1 MDNIDKWDC
10 APDQASCM
18 AAGCC
23 WVPATEKVFM
33 LMMMVSMNVIFF
45 LFSQDTPW
53 CFFPDNVP
61 TPGDLCKEFHW
72 EAAGPGFTEEEYAV
86 MFSNY
91 EANLNI
97 RGTGAI
103 IAAPDAETP
112 GGDYRCCGGNME
124 MHNFQRDRLRHYN
137 SSILLRRDQVRTLH
151 LQ

>member
-23 WVPATEKVFM
+23 WVPATEKVYVDDDGINECDLF
-33 LMMMVSMNVIFF
+33 
-45 LFSQDTPW
+45 FSQDTPW

-112 GGDYRCCGGNME
+112 GGDYRC
-124 MHNFQRDRLRHYN
+124 
-137 SSILLRRDQVRTLH
+137 VAAAATT
-151 LQ
+151 

>member
-1 MDNIDKWDC
+1 M
-10 APDQASCM
+10 
-18 AAGCC
+18 
-23 WVPATEKVFM
+23 
-33 LMMMVSMNVIFF
+33 
-45 LFSQDTPW
+45 
-53 CFFPDNVP
+53 P

-124 MHNFQRDRLRHYN
+124 MHSLQRDRLRHY
-137 SSILLRRDQVRTLH
+137 SSRYIIKRRSGLSTCNRDACPQRSVMMG
-151 LQ
+151 

>member
-1 MDNIDKWDC
+1 MRD
-10 APDQASCM
+10 
-18 AAGCC
+18 
-23 WVPATEKVFM
+23 
-33 LMMMVSMNVIFF
+33 LF

-112 GGDYRCCGGNME
+112 GGDYRCCGSNNLK
-124 MHNFQRDRLRHYN
+124 HRHKQ
-137 SSILLRRDQVRTLH
+137 SSERTIFAAGSTGCATLG
-151 LQ
+151 

>member
-1 MDNIDKWDC
+1 MYCTVLHCTALPGGQYRQVGLRPGPGQLHGRRLLLGPGNRKGIYVDDDGINECD
-10 APDQASCM
+10 
-18 AAGCC
+18 
-23 WVPATEKVFM
+23 
-33 LMMMVSMNVIFF
+33 LF

-112 GGDYRCCGGNME
+112 GGDYRC
-124 MHNFQRDRLRHYN
+124 
-137 SSILLRRDQVRTLH
+137 VAAAATT
-151 LQ
+151 

>member
-1 MDNIDKWDC
+1 
-10 APDQASCM
+10 
-18 AAGCC
+18 
-23 WVPATEKVFM
+23 M
-33 LMMMVSMNVIFF
+33 LMMMVSTNVIFF

-112 GGDYRCCGGNME
+112 GGDYRYRGCGSNME
-124 MHNFQRDRLRHYN
+124 MHNLQRDRLRHY
-137 SSILLRRDQVRTLH
+137 SIVVDILLRGDQDSPLAIGMLVRKDLS
-151 LQ
+151 